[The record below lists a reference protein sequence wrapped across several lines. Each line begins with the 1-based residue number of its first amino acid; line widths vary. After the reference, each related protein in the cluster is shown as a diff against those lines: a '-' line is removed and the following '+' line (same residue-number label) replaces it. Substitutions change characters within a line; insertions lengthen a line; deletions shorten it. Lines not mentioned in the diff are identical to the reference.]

1 MVETVFVINFQTQT
15 SKQHQGWIQKVQ

>member
-15 SKQHQGWIQKVQ
+15 SKQHQGWIEKVQ